1 MSFHKHPYQGVAKI
15 GPCHREDDLMGVL
28 KFKFIHHKL
37 YLRRR
42 VNLGPSMQCRLTFPH
57 LLRSWYVGH
66 FATFHSAWGF
76 CFFSFEPASFHGV
89 QCRLLLCKL
98 PTSKSL
104 IHFNTFLKR
113 GCLIQMRKQNLVLYG
128 RPGNQEGHALS
139 WSHTRIQRIVVSTRI
154 TCLCTREVF
163 NLSG

>member
-15 GPCHREDDLMGVL
+15 WQCHRGDDLMGVL
-28 KFKFIHHKL
+28 KFKFIHHKVK
-37 YLRRR
+37 RGKESKTRAEHA
-42 VNLGPSMQCRLTFPH
+42 VQTHISQI
-57 LLRSWYVGH
+57 LRSWEVGH

-76 CFFSFEPASFHGV
+76 CFFLESVSFLGV
-89 QCRLLLCKL
+89 HCRLLLCKL

-113 GCLIQMRKQNLVLYG
+113 GCLMQMRKQNLVLYG
-128 RPGNQEGHALS
+128 RPGNQEGHELS